1 MLKDLADNLIS
12 KGEQLNNAIEPKM
25 SVLFKALE
33 PVNPGDVRV
42 VILGQDPTPQ
52 KDKATGVA
60 FHVEKPRFV
69 PAVLHMF
76 LEVAFEGFPVD
87 LDKGD
92 VTNWAKQGVL
102 LLNTALTCPHNPPK
116 GVKDKTKYKS
126 HFDIWKYFTISLI
139 RYIGGEAAEPS
150 VWLLWGRK
158 AKDFSKHID
167 EKHLIIEG
175 GHPSPTGTAK
185 HGDSFFGV
193 NYFNRANQFLS
204 RNGRGFVDWSLSVR
218 GLNSLTLTSGPDERK
233 KLLKEKDKIRLRLGK
248 IHQKKKKK
256 KIQKKR
262 KHEAELKKFQKEEES
277 LMESL
282 VKINKQLNQLPLEQ
296 LKDHYNKMV
305 RKIEDIQRK
314 GVFADRGFDDK

>member
-60 FHVEKPRFV
+60 FHVKKPRFV

-167 EKHLIIEG
+167 KKHLIIEG
-175 GHPSPTGTAK
+175 GHPSPTGTAN

-204 RNGRGFVDWSLSVR
+204 RNGRGSINWSLSVD
-218 GLNSLTLTSGPDERK
+218 GLNSLTLTSRRNERNKLLREKEKIRLKLGKIYIERK
-233 KLLKEKDKIRLRLGK
+233 KKIK
-248 IHQKKKKK
+248 
-256 KIQKKR
+256 KKR
-262 KHEAELKKFQKEEES
+262 KQQAELKKFQKRKKL

-282 VKINKQLNQLPLEQ
+282 EKINKQLNQLPLEQ

>member
-1 MLKDLADNLIS
+1 MLGRLAYNLNYNG
-12 KGEQLNNAIEPKM
+12 KQLEDAIEPQM
-25 SVLFKALE
+25 PWLFKALE
-33 PVNPGDVRV
+33 LVEPEEVRV

-60 FHVEKPRFV
+60 FHVKKPRFV

-87 LDKGD
+87 LDDGD
-92 VTNWAKQGVL
+92 VTNWARQGVL
-102 LLNTALTCPHNPPK
+102 LLNAALTCPHNPPT
-116 GVKDKTKYKS
+116 GVKDKDKYKN
-126 HFDIWKYFTISLI
+126 HLNIWRDFTISLI
-139 RYIGGEAAEPS
+139 SYIGGENAKPS
-150 VWLLWGRK
+150 VWLLWGK
-158 AKDFSKHID
+158 MADKFSGHINN
-167 EKHLIIEG
+167 KHLIIKG
-175 GHPSPTGTAK
+175 GHPSPMGIAIR
-185 HGDSFFGV
+185 GDSFFGV

-204 RNGRGFVDWSLSVR
+204 RNGRGSIDWSLSDT
-218 GLNSLTLTSGPDERK
+218 GLNSLTLTSGPDELK

-305 RKIEDIQRK
+305 RKIEDIQSN

>member
-1 MLKDLADNLIS
+1 MLKDLADNLTS
-12 KGEQLNNAIEPKM
+12 KGKQLDNAIEPRM

-33 PVNPGDVRV
+33 LVKPKSVRV

-52 KDKATGVA
+52 KGKATGVA
-60 FHVEKPRFV
+60 FYVKNPRSV

-167 EKHLIIEG
+167 KKHLIIEG

-204 RNGRGFVDWSLSVR
+204 RIGRGSIDWSLSDN
-218 GLNSLTLTSGPDERK
+218 GLNSLILTPWENERN
-233 KLLKEKDKIRLRLGK
+233 KLLKEKEKIRLKLGK
-248 IHQKKKKK
+248 IYIERKK
-256 KIQKKR
+256 KIKK
-262 KHEAELKKFQKEEES
+262 KGES
-277 LMESL
+277 KPS
-282 VKINKQLNQLPLEQ
+282 
-296 LKDHYNKMV
+296 
-305 RKIEDIQRK
+305 
-314 GVFADRGFDDK
+314 

>member
-33 PVNPGDVRV
+33 LVKPKSVRV

-52 KDKATGVA
+52 KGKATGVA
-60 FHVEKPRFV
+60 FYVKNPRFV

-116 GVKDKTKYKS
+116 DAKDKTKYKS

-139 RYIGGEAAEPS
+139 SYIGGEREEPS
-150 VWLLWGRK
+150 VWLLWGGMANK
-158 AKDFSKHID
+158 FSGHINN
-167 EKHLIIEG
+167 KHLIIKG
-175 GHPSPTGTAK
+175 GHPSPMGIAIR
-185 HGDSFFGV
+185 GDSFFGV

-204 RNGRGFVDWSLSVR
+204 RNGRGSIDWSLSVS
-218 GLNSLTLTSGPDERK
+218 GLNRLILTPWENERK
-233 KLLKEKDKIRLRLGK
+233 KLLKKKEKIILEFKKIDRER
-248 IHQKKKKK
+248 KK
-256 KIQKKR
+256 KIKKKR
-262 KHEAELKKFQKEEES
+262 QRQAEVKKFQKRKNILTES
-277 LMESL
+277 LE
-282 VKINKQLNQLPLEQ
+282 KINKQLNQLPLEQ

-305 RKIEDIQRK
+305 RKIEDIQSN